1 MLPLARLS
9 VPDQGAIDTESR
21 SGFTSSCPTLLYLQ
35 IPVTAMSTT
44 KPAILHLTTQK
55 LTGNDQNI
63 LAGLKD
69 WLSKAKFE
77 KINVDNFELCVDKEL
92 SGKWAPLKDMDLVK
106 KV

>member
-21 SGFTSSCPTLLYLQ
+21 PGFKSSCPT
-35 IPVTAMSTT
+35 AMSVA

-55 LTGNDQNI
+55 LSGNDQNI

-77 KINVDNFELCVDKEL
+77 KINVDNFELYVDKEL
-92 SGKWAPLKDMDLVK
+92 SGKWTLLKDMDLVK